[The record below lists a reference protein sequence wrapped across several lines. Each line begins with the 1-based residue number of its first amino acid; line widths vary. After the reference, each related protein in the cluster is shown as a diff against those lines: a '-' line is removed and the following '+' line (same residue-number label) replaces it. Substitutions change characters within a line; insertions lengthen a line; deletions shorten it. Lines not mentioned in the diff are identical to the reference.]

1 MPKPKV
7 LVVDG
12 YNVINRLPD
21 LKPAFGRPVGKY
33 AAAAA
38 LRVSVWGRLHP
49 ETECLIIFDGDRE
62 VVSGGGQILAGVRC
76 VFLAPRHGG
85 DEEIIRQIRE
95 FRSKKRP
102 VTVVSDDNQV
112 ANNCRAHGAI
122 IEPARFWRPRKR
134 PVPRDQPSPAPGA
147 RASTLAQRPGST
159 RKWRRSSA
167 ARNEAVQAG

>member
-21 LKPAFGRPVGKY
+21 LKPASVDRLESTRLQL
-33 AAAAA
+33 A

-76 VFLAPRHGG
+76 VFSRHAHGG

-122 IEPARFWRPRKR
+122 SEPARFLAAPKASRSKG
-134 PVPRDQPSPAPGA
+134 PAKSGTGGKGIDA
-147 RASTLAQRPGST
+147 RT
-159 RKWRRSSA
+159 A
-167 ARNEAVQAG
+167 ARINKEMAEVFGRKE